1 MTNYISGPM
10 YKLVLHT
17 YTKQVVNIL
26 RLADEVYIPLDPAN
40 RDYAEYLK
48 WIAAGNVP
56 QLPDLPQE
64 NT

>member
-1 MTNYISGPM
+1 MTNYVSGPM
-10 YKLVLHT
+10 YKIVLGRIE
-17 YTKQVVNIL
+17 KNICGII
-26 RLADEVYIPLDPAN
+26 RLTDDAFIPMDPAN

-48 WIAAGNVP
+48 WIDAGNVP

>member
-1 MTNYISGPM
+1 MNP
-10 YKLVLHT
+10 
-17 YTKQVVNIL
+17 YTKSVGYIL
-26 RLADEVYIPLDPAN
+26 RLTDELHIPMDPDN

-48 WIAAGNVP
+48 WIDAGNVP

>member
-1 MTNYISGPM
+1 MTNYISGPI
-10 YKLVLHT
+10 YKMVMNP
-17 YTKQVVNIL
+17 YTKSVGYIL
-26 RLADEVYIPLDPAN
+26 RLTDELHIPMDPDN

-48 WIAAGNVP
+48 WIDAGNVP